1 MVQHPIRIAGSFLPI
16 RSLSPACALVLLASL
31 CSPGAPLSAAEGSP
45 NAPVKTGFFSRSS
58 KPSEKTAP
66 NDPPPASK
74 KAASGTPAGGA
85 SQGAANSPSSRTAP
99 STQDSK
105 AARRGVSK
113 KPTDP
118 KTEDELFVTARL
130 KALEDPGIGEL
141 RSKADKAKDKESG
154 VSATRAYLKS
164 LYSKMRD
171 LEPALKERI
180 DLTEAAALQ
189 GLAKTP

>member
-1 MVQHPIRIAGSFLPI
+1 
-16 RSLSPACALVLLASL
+16 
-31 CSPGAPLSAAEGSP
+31 
-45 NAPVKTGFFSRSS
+45 
-58 KPSEKTAP
+58 
-66 NDPPPASK
+66 
-74 KAASGTPAGGA
+74 
-85 SQGAANSPSSRTAP
+85 
-99 STQDSK
+99 
-105 AARRGVSK
+105 VSK